1 MVVYD
6 STLITP
12 TTGLMIWTLVTF
24 VVVLIVLKKYAFG
37 PIQQM
42 IDARRAAITA
52 DLDAAET
59 ARVEAQAA
67 LAEYRQQLA
76 EARKEASR
84 IVEDARR
91 VGEERRA
98 ADVAALEAE
107 TVRLKEQAKAEI
119 AAETR
124 QALAE
129 IKQQVAELTIAAT
142 EKVVR
147 TQLDAAEQKR
157 LIDDALADVDFAA
170 LRRRATVVAER
181 IEPAARVY
189 ARRSM
194 RRRATP
200 GGRARSTAT

>member
-1 MVVYD
+1 MVVLD

-24 VVVLIVLKKYAFG
+24 VVVLIVLKKYAFT

-42 IDARRAAITA
+42 IDQRRVAITA
-52 DLDAAET
+52 DLDAAEK
-59 ARVEAQAA
+59 ARGEAQAA
-67 LAEYRQQLA
+67 LAEYREQLA
-76 EARKEASR
+76 EARKEAAR

-91 VGEERRA
+91 VGEERRV

-124 QALAE
+124 QALADL
-129 IKQQVAELTIAAT
+129 KQHVAELTMAAT

-147 TQLDAAEQKR
+147 ARLDAGEQKR
-157 LIDDALADVDFAA
+157 LIEDALADVDFAS
-170 LRRRATVVAER
+170 LVPEGD
-181 IEPAARVY
+181 E
-189 ARRSM
+189 
-194 RRRATP
+194 
-200 GGRARSTAT
+200 

>member
-1 MVVYD
+1 MPLLEAAKSPSLID
-6 STLITP
+6 INPGLMFWTLIS
-12 TTGLMIWTLVTF
+12 F
-24 VVVLIVLKKYAFG
+24 VVVLIVLRKYAFG

-42 IDARRAAITA
+42 IDTRRAAITA
-52 DLDAAET
+52 DLDSAEK
-59 ARVEAQAA
+59 AREEAQAA

-98 ADVAALEAE
+98 ADVAALETE

-129 IKQQVAELTIAAT
+129 LKQHVAELTMVAT

-147 TQLDAAEQKR
+147 ARLDAGEQKR

-170 LRRRATVVAER
+170 LVPEG
-181 IEPAARVY
+181 ED
-189 ARRSM
+189 
-194 RRRATP
+194 
-200 GGRARSTAT
+200 

>member
-1 MVVYD
+1 MLLLEAAKSPSLID
-6 STLITP
+6 INPGLMFWTLI
-12 TTGLMIWTLVTF
+12 TF
-24 VVVLIVLKKYAFG
+24 VVVLIVLRKFAFG

-42 IDARRAAITA
+42 IESRRAAITA
-52 DLDAAET
+52 DLDAAEK
-59 ARVEAQAA
+59 ARGEAQAA
-67 LAEYRQQLA
+67 LAEYREQLA

-124 QALAE
+124 QALADL
-129 IKQQVAELTIAAT
+129 KRHVADLTLVAT

-147 TQLDAAEQKR
+147 ARLDADEQKR
-157 LIDDALADVDFAA
+157 LIDDALADVDFAS
-170 LRRRATVVAER
+170 LVPEGD
-181 IEPAARVY
+181 E
-189 ARRSM
+189 
-194 RRRATP
+194 
-200 GGRARSTAT
+200 

>member
-42 IDARRAAITA
+42 IDARRTAITA
-52 DLDAAET
+52 DLDAAEK
-59 ARVEAQAA
+59 ARGEAQAA
-67 LAEYRQQLA
+67 LAEYREQLA
-76 EARKEASR
+76 EARREASR

-98 ADVAALEAE
+98 ADVAALESE

-124 QALAE
+124 QALADL
-129 IKQQVAELTIAAT
+129 KQHVADLTLVAT

-147 TQLDAAEQKR
+147 ARLDAAEQRR
-157 LIDDALADVDFAA
+157 LIDDALADVDFAS
-170 LRRRATVVAER
+170 LVPEG
-181 IEPAARVY
+181 EE
-189 ARRSM
+189 
-194 RRRATP
+194 
-200 GGRARSTAT
+200 

>member
-1 MVVYD
+1 MVVLD

-24 VVVLIVLKKYAFG
+24 VVVLIVLKKYAFT

-42 IDARRAAITA
+42 IDQRRVAITA
-52 DLDAAET
+52 DLDAAEK
-59 ARVEAQAA
+59 ARGEAQAA

-76 EARKEASR
+76 EARKEAAR

-91 VGEERRA
+91 VGEERRV

-124 QALAE
+124 QALADL
-129 IKQQVAELTIAAT
+129 KQHVAELTMVAT

-147 TQLDAAEQKR
+147 ARLDAGEQKR
-157 LIDDALADVDFAA
+157 LIEDALADVDFAS
-170 LRRRATVVAER
+170 LVPEG
-181 IEPAARVY
+181 EE
-189 ARRSM
+189 
-194 RRRATP
+194 
-200 GGRARSTAT
+200 

>member
-42 IDARRAAITA
+42 IDARRVAITA
-52 DLDAAET
+52 DLD
-59 ARVEAQAA
+59 EAQKAREEA
-67 LAEYRQQLA
+67 Q
-76 EARKEASR
+76 ARKEASR
-84 IVEDARR
+84 IVEDARK

-119 AAETR
+119 AGETR

-142 EKVVR
+142 EKLMR
-147 TQLDAAEQKR
+147 ARLDAAEQKR
-157 LIDDALADVDFAA
+157 LIDEALADVDFAA
-170 LRRRATVVAER
+170 LAPE
-181 IEPAARVY
+181 
-189 ARRSM
+189 
-194 RRRATP
+194 
-200 GGRARSTAT
+200 GDD

>member
-1 MVVYD
+1 MPLLEAAKSPSLID
-6 STLITP
+6 INPGLMFWTLI
-12 TTGLMIWTLVTF
+12 TF
-24 VVVLIVLKKYAFG
+24 VVVLVVLRKYAFG

-42 IDARRAAITA
+42 IETRRAAVTA
-52 DLDAAET
+52 DLDAAEK
-59 ARVEAQAA
+59 AREEAQAA
-67 LAEYRQQLA
+67 LAEYREQLA

-98 ADVAALEAE
+98 ADVAAMEAE
-107 TVRLKEQAKAEI
+107 TVRLKEQAKNEI

-129 IKQQVAELTIAAT
+129 LKRHVAELTVAAT

-147 TQLDAAEQKR
+147 ARLDTAEQKR

-170 LRRRATVVAER
+170 LVPEN
-181 IEPAARVY
+181 ED
-189 ARRSM
+189 
-194 RRRATP
+194 
-200 GGRARSTAT
+200 

>member
-1 MVVYD
+1 MVVLD

-24 VVVLIVLKKYAFG
+24 VVVLIVLKKYAFT

-42 IDARRAAITA
+42 IDQRRIAITA
-52 DLDAAET
+52 DLDAAEK
-59 ARVEAQAA
+59 ARGEAQTA
-67 LAEYRQQLA
+67 LAEYREQLA
-76 EARKEASR
+76 EARKEAAR

-91 VGEERRA
+91 VGEERRV

-124 QALAE
+124 QALADL
-129 IKQQVAELTIAAT
+129 KQHVAELTMVAT

-147 TQLDAAEQKR
+147 ARLDAGEQKR
-157 LIDDALADVDFAA
+157 LIEDALADVDFAS
-170 LRRRATVVAER
+170 LVPEG
-181 IEPAARVY
+181 EE
-189 ARRSM
+189 
-194 RRRATP
+194 
-200 GGRARSTAT
+200 

>member
-1 MVVYD
+1 MVVLD

-24 VVVLIVLKKYAFG
+24 VVVLIVLKKYAFT

-42 IDARRAAITA
+42 IDQRRVAITA
-52 DLDAAET
+52 DLDAAEK
-59 ARVEAQAA
+59 ARGEAQAA
-67 LAEYRQQLA
+67 LAEYREQLA
-76 EARKEASR
+76 EARKEAAR

-91 VGEERRA
+91 IGEERRV

-124 QALAE
+124 QALSDL
-129 IKQQVAELTIAAT
+129 KQHVAELTMVAT

-147 TQLDAAEQKR
+147 ARLDAGEQKR
-157 LIDDALADVDFAA
+157 LIEDALADVDFAS
-170 LRRRATVVAER
+170 LVPEG
-181 IEPAARVY
+181 EE
-189 ARRSM
+189 
-194 RRRATP
+194 
-200 GGRARSTAT
+200 

>member
-1 MVVYD
+1 MVVLD

-42 IDARRAAITA
+42 IDARRTAITA
-52 DLDAAET
+52 DLDAAEK
-59 ARVEAQAA
+59 ARGEAQAA
-67 LAEYRQQLA
+67 LAEYREQLA

-98 ADVAALEAE
+98 ADVAALESE

-124 QALAE
+124 QALADL
-129 IKQQVAELTIAAT
+129 KQHVADLTLVAT

-147 TQLDAAEQKR
+147 ARLDAAEQRR
-157 LIDDALADVDFAA
+157 LIDDALADVDFAS
-170 LRRRATVVAER
+170 LVPEG
-181 IEPAARVY
+181 EE
-189 ARRSM
+189 
-194 RRRATP
+194 
-200 GGRARSTAT
+200 

>member
-1 MVVYD
+1 MVLYD

-24 VVVLIVLKKYAFG
+24 VAVLALLKWKAFG
-37 PIQQM
+37 PLQEM
-42 IDARRAAITA
+42 IDERRKAISA

-59 ARVEAQAA
+59 ARTEAQQA

-76 EARKEASR
+76 EARKEATK

-98 ADVAALEAE
+98 ADVASLEAE

-129 IKQQVAELTIAAT
+129 LKQHVAELTMVAT

-147 TQLDAAEQKR
+147 AKLDAGEQKR
-157 LIDDALADVDFAA
+157 LIDDALAGVDFAA
-170 LRRRATVVAER
+170 LVPEG
-181 IEPAARVY
+181 EQ
-189 ARRSM
+189 
-194 RRRATP
+194 
-200 GGRARSTAT
+200 

>member
-1 MVVYD
+1 MVVLD

-24 VVVLIVLKKYAFG
+24 VVVLIVLKKYAFP

-42 IDARRAAITA
+42 IDQRRVAITA
-52 DLDAAET
+52 DLDAAEK
-59 ARVEAQAA
+59 ARGEAQAA
-67 LAEYRQQLA
+67 LAEYREQLA
-76 EARKEASR
+76 EARKEAAR

-91 VGEERRA
+91 IGEERRV

-124 QALAE
+124 QALADL
-129 IKQQVAELTIAAT
+129 KQHVAELTMVAT

-147 TQLDAAEQKR
+147 ARLDAGEQKR
-157 LIDDALADVDFAA
+157 LIEDALADVDFAS
-170 LRRRATVVAER
+170 LVPEG
-181 IEPAARVY
+181 EE
-189 ARRSM
+189 
-194 RRRATP
+194 
-200 GGRARSTAT
+200 

>member
-1 MVVYD
+1 MILYD

-24 VVVLIVLKKYAFG
+24 VVVLIVLKKYAFT

-42 IDARRAAITA
+42 IDQRRVAITA
-52 DLDAAET
+52 DLDAAEK
-59 ARVEAQAA
+59 ARGEAQAA
-67 LAEYRQQLA
+67 LAEYREQLA
-76 EARKEASR
+76 EARKEAAR

-91 VGEERRA
+91 IGEERRV

-124 QALAE
+124 QALADL
-129 IKQQVAELTIAAT
+129 KQHVAELTMVAT

-147 TQLDAAEQKR
+147 ARLDAGEQKR
-157 LIDDALADVDFAA
+157 LIEDALADVDFAS
-170 LRRRATVVAER
+170 LVPEG
-181 IEPAARVY
+181 EE
-189 ARRSM
+189 
-194 RRRATP
+194 
-200 GGRARSTAT
+200 

>member
-1 MVVYD
+1 MPLLEAAKSPSLID
-6 STLITP
+6 INPGLMFWTLI
-12 TTGLMIWTLVTF
+12 TF
-24 VVVLIVLKKYAFG
+24 VVVLVILRKFAFG

-42 IDARRAAITA
+42 IDQRRAAITA
-52 DLDAAET
+52 DLDAAEK
-59 ARVEAQAA
+59 AREEAQTS

-84 IVEDARR
+84 IVEDARK

-119 AAETR
+119 AGETR

-147 TQLDAAEQKR
+147 SRLDAAEQKR

-170 LRRRATVVAER
+170 LAPE
-181 IEPAARVY
+181 
-189 ARRSM
+189 
-194 RRRATP
+194 
-200 GGRARSTAT
+200 GDD

>member
-1 MVVYD
+1 MVVLD

-24 VVVLIVLKKYAFG
+24 VVVLIVLKKYAFT

-42 IDARRAAITA
+42 IDQRRVAITA
-52 DLDAAET
+52 DLDAAEK
-59 ARVEAQAA
+59 ARGEAQAA
-67 LAEYRQQLA
+67 LAEYREQLA
-76 EARKEASR
+76 EARKEAAR

-91 VGEERRA
+91 IGEERRV

-124 QALAE
+124 QALADL
-129 IKQQVAELTIAAT
+129 KQHVAELTMVAT

-147 TQLDAAEQKR
+147 ARLDADEQKR
-157 LIDDALADVDFAA
+157 LIEDALADVDFAS
-170 LRRRATVVAER
+170 LVPEG
-181 IEPAARVY
+181 EE
-189 ARRSM
+189 
-194 RRRATP
+194 
-200 GGRARSTAT
+200 